1 MATRRFQLSF
11 LEFILGM
18 GAFLFLENLTNI
30 NGGILMENTIKQK
43 YRMGDYLKFIVPSLI
58 GILLL
63 MFPFQYEGKTT
74 IVVALLA
81 GKMTGALNKI
91 LPTIVLIFIGI
102 TGIGSLTYKILRPSI
117 REENKFI
124 KGLFHVSNIW
134 LVIRLIGLVLASMVY
149 FKIGP
154 EWIWSAN
161 TGGLILNDL
170 ILTLFTMFLF
180 AGFLLP
186 FLTDFGLLEFVGAL
200 FTPIMRP
207 LFGLPGRSSI
217 DCIASWVGD
226 GTIGVALTNKQYIE
240 GYYTEKESAVIS
252 TTFSA
257 VSITFC
263 LVVLG
268 QVDLLHLFAPY
279 YLTIIVSG
287 LVAAIIMPKLPP
299 LSKKKETYYNGVKK
313 DIGENVPE
321 GFTNAGWGAHLAIQK
336 AEESGNVKN
345 FIKNGTKTVLDM
357 WLGVLPAIMAFG
369 TIALIIAE
377 NTPIFA
383 WLGMPFIPILK
394 LLGVPYALEASQT
407 IMVGFADMF
416 IPSVIGATIPSEM
429 TRFVVATLS
438 VTQLVYLS
446 EAGAVILGSKIKI
459 SPIDLFVIFI
469 QRTLITLPII
479 VLAAHLIF

>member
-1 MATRRFQLSF
+1 
-11 LEFILGM
+11 
-18 GAFLFLENLTNI
+18 
-30 NGGILMENTIKQK
+30 MESSIKQK
-43 YRMGDYLKFIVPSLI
+43 YRIGDYLKFIVPSLI

-63 MFPFQYEGKTT
+63 MFPFQYEGDTT

-81 GKMTGALNKI
+81 GKMTSGLSKI
-91 LPTIVLIFIGI
+91 LPAVVLVFINF
-102 TGIGSLTYKILRPSI
+102 TGVATLVYKLAKPSI
-117 REENKFI
+117 KETNKFLE
-124 KGLFHVSNIW
+124 GLFDVSNVW

-149 FKIGP
+149 FQIGP
-154 EWIWSAN
+154 EWIWSEN

-226 GTIGVALTNKQYIE
+226 GTIGVALTNKQYEE

-263 LVVLG
+263 LVVLS
-268 QVDLLHLFAPY
+268 QVGLTKYFAPY

-287 LVAAIIMPKLPP
+287 LMAAIIMPKLPP
-299 LSKKKETYYNGVKK
+299 LSRKKQVYYKGRKK
-313 DIGENVPE
+313 DMGENVPA
-321 GFTNAGWGAHLAIQK
+321 GYTNAEWGVNLAIQK
-336 AEESGNVKN
+336 AEESGNIKN
-345 FIKNGTKTVLDM
+345 FIKNGSKTVLDM
-357 WLGVLPAIMAFG
+357 WLGVLPVIMAFG

-394 LLGVPYALEASQT
+394 LLRVPYALEASQT

-416 IPSVIGATIPSEM
+416 LPSVIGASIPSEM
-429 TRFVVATLS
+429 TRFIVATLS

-459 SPIDLFVIFI
+459 SPLDLFLIFI

-479 VLAAHLIF
+479 VFAAHLIF